1 MYTTLSIKQSKDKNT
16 ITFYVNKINILNT
29 KQLEDTIIELMN
41 DKKDLIIDLSNVTF
55 IDSTGFQLLHKIKI
69 ESLLNNI
76 NVDYININPEL
87 QDLFNLSDDFVL

>member
-16 ITFYVNKINILNT
+16 ITFYVNKINILNVR
-29 KQLEDTIIELMN
+29 QLENTIIEIMS
-41 DKKDLIIDLSNVTF
+41 DKKDLVLDLANVTF
-55 IDSTGFQLLHKIKI
+55 IDSNGFQLLHKIKI

-76 NVDYININPEL
+76 DVDYININPEL